1 MTFDSKQEVFRQAS
15 RGDRAV
21 LRHEGIIGGN
31 TANGLVAHLMCAC
44 GHRRGSHVQ
53 NNHIPTGGCLA
64 DFDTIVCSCELF
76 SEAK

>member
-1 MTFDSKQEVFRQAS
+1 MTFDSKQEVFRQAEAAFN
-15 RGDRAV
+15 RTEPYR
-21 LRHEGIIGGN
+21 GIIGGN

-44 GHRRGSHVQ
+44 GHRRGAHVQ

-64 DFDTIVCSCELF
+64 DMGQGICNCEQF